1 MDIFT
6 GNQLWQGEVAVT
18 SATIGQINAQTGT
31 DVSLTVPAYFN
42 TSHVPY
48 VTVASLD
55 SGLTIGPAW
64 FSAVGVVKVRVAN
77 FSSGN
82 ITPASTLTFK
92 VVIL

>member
-1 MDIFT
+1 MAIFT

-48 VTVASLD
+48 VTVALS
-55 SGLTIGPAW
+55 
-64 FSAVGVVKVRVAN
+64 
-77 FSSGN
+77 
-82 ITPASTLTFK
+82 
-92 VVIL
+92 